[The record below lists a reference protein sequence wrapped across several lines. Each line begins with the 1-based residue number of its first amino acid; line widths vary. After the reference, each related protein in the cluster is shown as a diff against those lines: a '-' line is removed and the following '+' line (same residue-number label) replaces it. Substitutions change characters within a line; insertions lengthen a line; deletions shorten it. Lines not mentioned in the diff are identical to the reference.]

1 MKSKENKTQD
11 PLYEIPNYTVINELM
26 LSLRQLIMELL
37 KHSSRKQQIEY
48 LRRVVNWFYNK

>member
-1 MKSKENKTQD
+1 MKNKENKTQD